1 MTLKKSDKEARRGDG
16 RGFAQRLEIDRLPW
30 GYTIVLPKYSG
41 EASRPGARP
50 GSPPLISVVVPVYK
64 EEENIV
70 PFLRR
75 VVPVLEGIGS
85 YEILFCLDP
94 SPDRTE
100 QVILAEIERNP
111 RIGLIVFS
119 RRFGQPSAVMA
130 GIHKSSG
137 DTCVVIDVDLQDPPE
152 LIGELYAKL
161 AEGYNVVYARRRSRK
176 GETLL
181 KKIVSHV
188 GYKVLNE
195 LTEVEIPRDT
205 GDFRIMRRRVIDHL
219 CQLKEGHGFLR
230 GLVAFVGFRQT
241 ALDYN
246 RDERMHG
253 RSHYN
258 RYIGS
263 LKIGFNGLVGF
274 SNFLLTGT
282 IFLGLIIA
290 TLSFL
295 FACFVIIA
303 KAVFQ
308 QPFELGVPTTIILV
322 LFMGAIQLIAIGVL
336 GQYIGRIYDEVKH
349 RPPYII
355 DRSVDAGARFGN
367 APPSED
373 AHADTHGDVTMA
385 GRA

>member
-1 MTLKKSDKEARRGDG
+1 
-16 RGFAQRLEIDRLPW
+16 
-30 GYTIVLPKYSG
+30 
-41 EASRPGARP
+41 
-50 GSPPLISVVVPVYK
+50 VVVPVYK

-70 PFLRR
+70 PFLARI
-75 VVPVLEGIGS
+75 VPVLEGIGS

-100 QVILAEIERNP
+100 RVIRAEIERNA

-130 GIHKSSG
+130 GIHKCIG
-137 DTCVVIDVDLQDPPE
+137 ETCVVIDVDLQDPPE
-152 LIGELYAKL
+152 LIGELYATL
-161 AEGYNVVYARRRSRK
+161 SQGYDVVYARRRSRK

-181 KKIVSHV
+181 KRIISHI

-230 GLVAFVGFRQT
+230 GLVAFVGFRQI
-241 ALDYN
+241 AFDYN
-246 RDERMHG
+246 RDERAHG

-263 LKIGFNGLVGF
+263 LKIAFNGFVGF

-282 IFLGLIIA
+282 MLLGLIIA
-290 TLSFL
+290 AFSFL

-303 KAVFQ
+303 KTVFQ
-308 QPFELGVPTTIILV
+308 QPFELGVPTIIILV

-336 GQYIGRIYDEVKH
+336 GEYIGRIYDEVKQ

-355 DRSVDAGARFGN
+355 DRSVDAESQLGN
-367 APPSED
+367 AQSPPGGRGETR
-373 AHADTHGDVTMA
+373 ADITMT